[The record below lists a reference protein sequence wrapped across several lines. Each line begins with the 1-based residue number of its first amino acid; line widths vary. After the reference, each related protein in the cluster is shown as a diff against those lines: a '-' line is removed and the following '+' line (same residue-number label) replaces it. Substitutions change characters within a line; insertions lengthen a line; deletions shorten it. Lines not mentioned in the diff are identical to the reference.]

1 MAKKSAKSAAK
12 SAAMKWAIDGEVI
25 LSCNCDVFCPCVIS
39 LGRARPSAGYC
50 QSWWGI
56 RIAQGNADGESLSGL
71 CVGIL
76 LDVPGRMGE
85 GGWSVALYI
94 DERASKK
101 AAAALEKIFT
111 GQAGGSLGILS
122 LLVAR
127 VIGVESAAIEFGE
140 TDDGWRMLTTTKR
153 GKVADCAIARQSGA
167 ADGEPVVIRNSQY
180 WVASDVTVAVGTKSR
195 VRAFG
200 RVWDFG
206 GQSAEYAPVKWRS

>member
-1 MAKKSAKSAAK
+1 MQWTIK
-12 SAAMKWAIDGEVI
+12 GEVI

-56 RIAQGNADGESLSGL
+56 NIRKGTAGGETLDGLRVGL
-71 CVGIL
+71 L
-76 LDVPGRMGE
+76 LDVPGKMGE
-85 GGWSVALYI
+85 GGWTVALFI
-94 DERASKK
+94 DERAKDA

-127 VIGVESAAIEFGE
+127 VLGTERAALTFDK
-140 TDDGWRMLTTTKR
+140 TADGGWHMLATKP
-153 GKVADCAIARQSGA
+153 GKDGSGGGGKIADCAIVPQKGL
-167 ADGEPVVIRNSQY
+167 ADGEAVVIRNSQY
-180 WVASDVTVAVGTKSR
+180 WVAPDITVAVGKKSK

-200 RVWDFG
+200 RIWDFS
-206 GQSAEYAPVKWRS
+206 GQSAEYAPVQWSSDA